1 MSVIFI
7 TLAEVAQFHSISRLL
22 TIPAYR
28 LDFLSLT
35 SFLQFDLT
43 AEAWCKV
50 MDSKKKEVLPILE
63 RAYGEGQGLKW
74 YVNWRLFFM

>member
-1 MSVIFI
+1 MECNADRIHANDHCSHEEMSIIFLI
-7 TLAEVAQFHSISRLL
+7 WTYSYVYS
-22 TIPAYR
+22 
-28 LDFLSLT
+28 
-35 SFLQFDLT
+35 
-43 AEAWCKV
+43 EAWCKV